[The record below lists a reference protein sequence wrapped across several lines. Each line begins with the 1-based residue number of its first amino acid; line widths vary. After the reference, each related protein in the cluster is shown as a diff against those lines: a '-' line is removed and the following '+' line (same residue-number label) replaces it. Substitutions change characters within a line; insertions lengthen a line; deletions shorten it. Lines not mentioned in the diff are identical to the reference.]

1 MKPSEN
7 TSMPTAPQ
15 RQHTGIK
22 PSSGPAVYPDGA
34 GGKSPL
40 RMPEYGRLVQKMAVY
55 ALTIEPRPRRQA
67 YAERIIRV
75 MAHLNPKL
83 KNEKDFQNK
92 LWDHLAYITDYQLD
106 VDYPYEIRQHDS
118 TVHPAKIP
126 YPGQQ
131 IRFRHYGHL
140 LEEAL
145 QSVSLIPEGPL
156 RTKLTRQVAARMK
169 RHLAQWKGDGASE
182 EKVLRDMEMYTDGKL
197 TL

>member
-1 MKPSEN
+1 
-7 TSMPTAPQ
+7 MPTAPQ

-40 RMPEYGRLVQKMAVY
+40 RMLEYGRLVQKMAVY

-126 YPGQQ
+126 YPV
-131 IRFRHYGHL
+131 
-140 LEEAL
+140 